1 VQFEFDERCV
11 GTLLNPD
18 SPASARPPRASSI
31 NLLWRRF
38 IGHRFLDGFIREIA
52 PLVAMNAHPDD
63 HRIKPGFVANA
74 NRPYFNPL
82 GAVIDI
88 VPRELRDR
96 DGD

>member
-1 VQFEFDERCV
+1 VILRLVELE
-11 GTLLNPD
+11 
-18 SPASARPPRASSI
+18 AAR
-31 NLLWRRF
+31 
-38 IGHRFLDGFIREIA
+38 GIA

-74 NRPYFNPL
+74 NRPHSNPL
-82 GAVIDI
+82 GVVTDV